1 MKIWWQSSTSI
12 HTKELTPYR
21 EALTKHLNSVKRPD
35 TEISINGVDRGSL
48 DLHYNFTVALNSF
61 APGGVLNKMVQADRE
76 GYDAAAIGCFLDPA
90 LQEAREITNIPIFGL
105 AETSMHMA
113 CMLGSKFSGIAFSD
127 KQAQF
132 YDSLAQRY
140 GFGDRA
146 VPFASLGVDLTAVQ
160 KAFTDPGW
168 MMDLFRKCLKQLASS
183 GAEVILP
190 ACACVNTIVVNEKI
204 TEMEGMLILDINALL
219 LKVTEGMADFYKVTG
234 AGRSRKLLYLKPGK
248 EDLKYI
254 LQLYNFKSV

>member
-1 MKIWWQSSTSI
+1 MMRRRSGVSSIRPCRRRGKLPTSPF
-12 HTKELTPYR
+12 L
-21 EALTKHLNSVKRPD
+21 ASLKRPC
-35 TEISINGVDRGSL
+35 TW
-48 DLHYNFTVALNSF
+48 
-61 APGGVLNKMVQADRE
+61 
-76 GYDAAAIGCFLDPA
+76 PA
-90 LQEAREITNIPIFGL
+90 CWAR
-105 AETSMHMA
+105 
-113 CMLGSKFSGIAFSD
+113 KFSGIAFSD

-168 MMDLFRKCLKQLASS
+168 MMDLFRKCLKQLAGS

-219 LKVTEGMADFYKVTG
+219 LKVTEGMADFYKLTG
-234 AGRSRKLLYLKPGK
+234 AGRSRKLLYLKPGS

-254 LQLYNFKSV
+254 LQLYNFK